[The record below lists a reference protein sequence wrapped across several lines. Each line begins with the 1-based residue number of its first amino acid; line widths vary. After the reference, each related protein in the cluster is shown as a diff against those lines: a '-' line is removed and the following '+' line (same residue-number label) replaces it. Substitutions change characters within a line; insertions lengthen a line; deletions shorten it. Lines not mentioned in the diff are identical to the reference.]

1 MKVLLTGGAGFIGS
15 HVADEL
21 LAAGHQVVV
30 LDDLSSGKREQVPAR
45 AEFVEGD
52 IGSDLAAKLIRE
64 GNFDAVIHQAAQID
78 VRRSV
83 REPRFDAQVNILGT
97 INLLEAAADA
107 GVKRFVFAS
116 SGGACYGE
124 QEVFPAPET
133 HPMRPV
139 SPYGASKVAGEV
151 YLGYYLA
158 EKKLP
163 YVALRYANVYG
174 PRQDPLGEAGV
185 VAIFIGRCLDGQA
198 CTIYGDGKQTRDYV
212 YVGDVARAN
221 RLALESTFVGALNIG
236 TGIETDVVT
245 LHRAI
250 AEIAGS
256 SQPPV
261 FGPARPGE
269 QRRSCIDPSLAGT
282 AIGWRPE
289 VQLPQGL
296 QTTVEYF
303 RGTRS
308 K

>member
-1 MKVLLTGGAGFIGS
+1 MKVLVTGGAGFIGS

-124 QEVFPAPET
+124 QEVFPAPES

-185 VAIFIGRCLDGQA
+185 VAIFSGRCLDGQA

-303 RGTRS
+303 RGRRS